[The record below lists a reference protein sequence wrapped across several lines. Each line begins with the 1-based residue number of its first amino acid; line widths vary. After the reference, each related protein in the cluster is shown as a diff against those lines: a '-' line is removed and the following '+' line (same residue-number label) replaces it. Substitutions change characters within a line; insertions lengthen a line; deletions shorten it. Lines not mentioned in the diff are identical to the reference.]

1 MSFLRPVKNTK
12 PKITIACA
20 QFEGNVVRSLTA
32 RGFADFRADA
42 QMLANE
48 IDNGFDMSVTRISS
62 EELTLRIKPQHIN

>member
-20 QFEGNVVRSLTA
+20 QFEGNIVRRLTA

-48 IDNGFDMSVTRISS
+48 IDNSFDMLVTRVSG
-62 EELTLRIKPQHIN
+62 EELTLRVKPEAY